1 MTLRSDSNAP
11 PPAKIPSSSEFGT
24 GRGLTEAVDGVL
36 REHGVQ
42 AAYNH
47 LLRAELCSGGR
58 KPTLAIYDH
67 AFHFIGGA
75 QKYGL
80 TLASALRDRFD
91 ITILANKECRPCDF
105 LNWYGLDLS
114 DCPIKII
121 PLPYYEDKKAFHID
135 PAFITRETGNP
146 FDLIAR
152 ESGRYDVF
160 VNNSMNEMVCPLSNV
175 SVMICHFPERRPRDF
190 FYADRYTAVVYNS
203 LYTASWIRKK
213 WNIEPHRL
221 IYPPV
226 DMETG
231 EGGSLKK
238 NVILSVARFEPEG
251 NKRQREM
258 IETFLKLSREWPEI
272 VRGWTFVL
280 VGGSPP
286 DNAYLSRLEMIIAN
300 NPAGNVKLKI
310 NIPADELKSLYRDAA
325 LFWHVCGLTQE
336 DPGEIEHFGMTAVE
350 AMQNG
355 SVPLVFDG
363 GGLREI
369 VDHGV
374 NGFLISSKADLLD
387 FTVKLI
393 RAPLLVEKLGLAAR
407 EKARTYT
414 REKFENRARTFFD
427 ELLER
432 LTAPG

>member
-1 MTLRSDSNAP
+1 MTSRSDRNALP
-11 PPAKIPSSSEFGT
+11 SETRPSPAEIPTAREV
-24 GRGLTEAVDGVL
+24 TEAVNAEL
-36 REHGVQ
+36 REHGIQ

-47 LLRAELCSGGR
+47 LLRAELRSGGR
-58 KPTLAIYDH
+58 KPTLAIYDN

-80 TLASALRDRFD
+80 TLAAALRDQFD
-91 ITILANKECRPCDF
+91 VTILANKECRPRDF
-105 LNWYGLDLS
+105 IDWYRLDLS

-146 FDLIAR
+146 FDLVAR
-152 ESGRYDVF
+152 ESGRYDFF

-175 SVMICHFPERRPRDF
+175 SVMICHFPERRPADY
-190 FYADRYTAVVYNS
+190 FYADRYAAVVYNS

-213 WNIEPHRL
+213 WKLEPHRL

-231 EGGSLKK
+231 ESGSPKK
-238 NVILSVARFEPEG
+238 NIILSVARFEPEG

-300 NPAGNVKLKI
+300 NPAGKVELKV
-310 NIPADELKSLYRDAA
+310 NLPADELKSLYRDAA
-325 LFWHVCGLTQE
+325 LFWHVCGLTHE
-336 DPGEIEHFGMTAVE
+336 DPGEIEHFGMTTVE
-350 AMQNG
+350 AMQNRL
-355 SVPLVFDG
+355 VPLVYDG

-393 RAPLLVEKLGLAAR
+393 RDPRLVEELGRAAR
-407 EKARTYT
+407 EKAQSYT
-414 REKFENRARTFFD
+414 RDKFENRVREYFG

-432 LTAPG
+432 VLAPA